1 MSLKDLHQAGVLLPR
16 DEWGVHDLHTS
27 VNKPMLVA
35 ALLVGLASVV
45 LMYLGGGSTLTFIA
59 GGAFIGFMAWI
70 THISIKAVNVQA
82 AQFAEERQH
91 FREEHPIEQPVT
103 EADVVEPDDMGGNGA
118 AEPPVTPAE

>member
-1 MSLKDLHQAGVLLPR
+1 
-16 DEWGVHDLHTS
+16 
-27 VNKPMLVA
+27 
-35 ALLVGLASVV
+35 
-45 LMYLGGGSTLTFIA
+45 
-59 GGAFIGFMAWI
+59 
-70 THISIKAVNVQA
+70 VQA